1 MAKINIYFY
10 DANIFLYEGTK
21 FAKSQDILSEC
32 QISLEAQVDTKFVK
46 AQDLLSELKI
56 SL

>member
-10 DANIFLYEGTK
+10 NANIFLYEGTK
-21 FAKSQDILSEC
+21 FAKSQDILSEY